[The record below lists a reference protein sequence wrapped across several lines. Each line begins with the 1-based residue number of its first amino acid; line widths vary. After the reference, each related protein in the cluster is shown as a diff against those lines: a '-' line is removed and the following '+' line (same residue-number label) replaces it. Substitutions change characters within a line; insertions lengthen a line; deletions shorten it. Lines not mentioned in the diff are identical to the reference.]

1 MTTKEEMTQRLQAC
15 NPGDS
20 LHVRVEPKDIMTL
33 FGCNHTAD
41 RIVAALPTE
50 YQPHLIGFAA
60 KSDGYSFEPVFADG
74 WQAKWDAQLDEYYKD
89 KAAFIARW
97 GCE

>member
-1 MTTKEEMTQRLQAC
+1 MTQRLQAC

-20 LHVRVEPKDIMTL
+20 LLVRVEPEDIMTL
-33 FGCNHTAD
+33 FGRNHTAD
-41 RIVAALPTE
+41 HIVAALPTE

-60 KSDGYSFEPVFADG
+60 NSDGYSFEPMFDG
-74 WQAKWDAQLDEYYKD
+74 EWQTKWDDQLDEYCKD